1 MAAITRLAYPSWI
14 FFYRIVIVASR
25 ENWPP
30 IKYTLN
36 HRTCCENNTR
46 RGMLGNVEG
55 RYKYFYFARFE
66 SMYIRDSRCKMKYI
80 YIGIIY
86 GVCSLT
92 YDARVE
98 R

>member
-1 MAAITRLAYPSWI
+1 
-14 FFYRIVIVASR
+14 
-25 ENWPP
+25 
-30 IKYTLN
+30 
-36 HRTCCENNTR
+36 
-46 RGMLGNVEG
+46 MLGNVEG
-55 RYKYFYFARFE
+55 RYKYFYFMRFE

-92 YDARVE
+92 YGARVE